1 MNQTTLDQFKTQP
14 KRMEMILGVEKTVMN
29 KEGTEITGCH
39 FCAFCKDTGYSYIC
53 TKTGEKLEGFDSQED
68 KDNNNLT
75 TLLYRNILV
84 GVGHNCPLTTIH
96 KDRMTKIKHTV
107 SLEYIAEFVEDE
119 TYNGV
124 KANID
129 EDENKLILSVFIY
142 DDGYENDRDYKLD
155 ELSDIV
161 SKVEDKFNVVV
172 EDGEDDDDYSSVIVS
187 LS

>member
-1 MNQTTLDQFKTQP
+1 MIIMAKTQNP
-14 KRMEMILGVEKTVMN
+14 QELAFGVEKVVMD
-29 KEGTEITGCH
+29 KDGRTHKGCFGCPH
-39 FCAFCKDTGYSYIC
+39 CNDTGFSYIC
-53 TKTGEKLEGFDSQED
+53 GLTGEKLEGFDSMED
-68 KDNNNLT
+68 KRNKNLE
-75 TLLYRNILV
+75 TLFRRNILV
-84 GVGHNCPLTTIH
+84 GVGNSCPLATIN
-96 KDRMTKIKHTV
+96 KDAMTKIKFTV
-107 SLEYIAEFVEDE
+107 SLEEIAEFVEDE

-161 SKVEDKFNVVV
+161 SEVEDKFNVVV
-172 EDGEDDDDYSSVIVS
+172 DEGEDDDDYSSVIVS